1 MVPGL
6 IASQEQNPMPRFD
19 CHAHVYERVYA
30 AVDNPRYLPTAIAP
44 GKEWLAHHAANG
56 VEGGVIVQIS
66 FFGTDNSELLTA
78 LRTYG
83 TERYRGVA
91 VVPFEMGEEEM
102 LALKEEGIRGV
113 RWNLVKGA
121 PLPDLT
127 HDTVRQFLKRLNRAG
142 LHLQIQLE
150 GPVLGPY
157 LRSLCSL
164 AERIVVD
171 HFGLPAA
178 PSPKDEPWIA
188 ALSELAPSSDLWVKF
203 SAPYRS
209 PVDVQPYAE
218 AILEIIGSK
227 RVVWG
232 SDWPWTNHENKHSY
246 DDTIRWA
253 DRWLQRAG
261 WEDVEYASRKL
272 YGF

>member
-1 MVPGL
+1 M
-6 IASQEQNPMPRFD
+6 SRFD

-30 AVDNPRYLPTAIAP
+30 VGQPRYLPKTTAPLEA
-44 GKEWLAHHAANG
+44 WLGRLQAHG
-56 VEGGVIVQIS
+56 IEGGVIVQIS
-66 FFGTDNSELLTA
+66 FFGTDNSELLNA
-78 LRTYG
+78 LRTLG
-83 TERYRGVA
+83 PQQFRGVA
-91 VVPFEMGEEEM
+91 VVPFEISEDEL
-102 LALKEEGIRGV
+102 LALKAEGIRGV
-113 RWNLVKGA
+113 RWNLVA
-121 PLPDLT
+121 RALLPDLT
-127 HDTVRQFLKRLNRAG
+127 HDIVRDFLKRLNRAG

-150 GPVLGPY
+150 GPALGPY

-171 HFGLPAA
+171 HFGLPAS
-178 PSPKDEPWIA
+178 PSPKDEPWIN

-218 AILEIIGSK
+218 TILDIIGSK

-253 DRWLQRAG
+253 DRWLRQCG
-261 WEDVEYASRKL
+261 WEDVEHASREL